1 MTQDVTETEISQY
14 RFCGTSRIRDVKIAP
29 MKKDTR
35 LTFRVNSEL
44 KKEVEEIAGREG
56 QSVARICEAF
66 IMAGSD
72 AYKKQ
77 GSKLLRRMLGEMGTK
92 TSD

>member
-1 MTQDVTETEISQY
+1 M
-14 RFCGTSRIRDVKIAP
+14 AP

-35 LTFRVNSEL
+35 LTFRVNSDL
-44 KKEVEEIAGREG
+44 KRSVEAIATREG

-72 AYKKQ
+72 AYRKQ
-77 GSKLLRRMLGEMGTK
+77 GTRSLRRMLGRLGTK
-92 TSD
+92 MTD

>member
-1 MTQDVTETEISQY
+1 MPYLLSQQILSG
-14 RFCGTSRIRDVKIAP
+14 FPQMRDVKMAP

-35 LTFRVNSEL
+35 LTFRVNSDL
-44 KKEVEEIAGREG
+44 KRDVEAIATREG

-77 GSKLLRRMLGEMGTK
+77 GTKSLRRMLGRLGTK
-92 TSD
+92 TTD